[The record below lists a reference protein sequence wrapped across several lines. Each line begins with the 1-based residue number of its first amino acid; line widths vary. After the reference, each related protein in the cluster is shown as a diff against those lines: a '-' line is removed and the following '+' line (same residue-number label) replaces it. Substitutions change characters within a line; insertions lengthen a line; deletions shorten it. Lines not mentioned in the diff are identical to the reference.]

1 VSIFVHIGNKAS
13 NIQFCFTNSPKNRN
27 FFGDY
32 GSQYFYFMP
41 NILGHKSSSRQLFS
55 RKDPFL
61 AEYILVKIAKIWDHN
76 IGPWSQP
83 YDRELQR
90 QRCKNLQRHE

>member
-1 VSIFVHIGNKAS
+1 LYISETKHQTSNFVSQIRRKTEI
-13 NIQFCFTNSPKNRN
+13 

-90 QRCKNLQRHE
+90 QRCKNLQSSE